1 MKKEL
6 LTPEDIRLLSHNPLL
21 RGFSENDCK
30 KLLTALR
37 AAVRSYPKNTEI
49 LSAGSPATQIGIVL
63 EGSAQVISSDVFGN
77 QTIFGMIEPPDLFA
91 EAFCCAGSPAI
102 PVSVLAVRPTRVL
115 FLTYPGAPTPNQ
127 SPADASLHMKLMEN
141 MVRVLAS
148 KNLMLN
154 EKLRCLS
161 RRSTREKLLAYLSSR
176 ARAASSLTFSIP
188 FNRQELSDYLCVD
201 RSAMSAELS
210 RLRQEGI
217 LDFDRSQFRLHADW
231 TEE

>member
-161 RRSTREKLLAYLSSR
+161 RALHTRKTAGLSVLPGQSCQQPYFFH
-176 ARAASSLTFSIP
+176 SL
-188 FNRQELSDYLCVD
+188 
-201 RSAMSAELS
+201 
-210 RLRQEGI
+210 
-217 LDFDRSQFRLHADW
+217 
-231 TEE
+231 

>member
-77 QTIFGMIEPPDLFA
+77 QTIFAPSLMAVSTATAFSPPTWGLRTIPPNTSIPGTASLAMEARSIVVTRCDLITIA
-91 EAFCCAGSPAI
+91 
-102 PVSVLAVRPTRVL
+102 R
-115 FLTYPGAPTPNQ
+115 APT
-127 SPADASLHMKLMEN
+127 L
-141 MVRVLAS
+141 LAS
-148 KNLMLN
+148 
-154 EKLRCLS
+154 
-161 RRSTREKLLAYLSSR
+161 
-176 ARAASSLTFSIP
+176 AA
-188 FNRQELSDYLCVD
+188 N
-201 RSAMSAELS
+201 
-210 RLRQEGI
+210 
-217 LDFDRSQFRLHADW
+217 
-231 TEE
+231 

>member
-37 AAVRSYPKNTEI
+37 ASVRSYPKNTEI

-102 PVSVLAVRPTRVL
+102 PVSVLAVHPTRVL

-127 SPADASLHMKLMEN
+127 SPADAYETDGKYGACPGLQKSPAERKAPLPVPALHTRKTAGLSVLPGQSCQQPYFFHSL
-141 MVRVLAS
+141 
-148 KNLMLN
+148 
-154 EKLRCLS
+154 
-161 RRSTREKLLAYLSSR
+161 
-176 ARAASSLTFSIP
+176 
-188 FNRQELSDYLCVD
+188 
-201 RSAMSAELS
+201 
-210 RLRQEGI
+210 
-217 LDFDRSQFRLHADW
+217 
-231 TEE
+231 

>member
-91 EAFCCAGSPAI
+91 EAFCCSGSPAI

-188 FNRQELSDYLCVD
+188 FNRQELADYLCVD

-217 LDFDRSQFRLHADW
+217 LDFDRSQFRLHANW